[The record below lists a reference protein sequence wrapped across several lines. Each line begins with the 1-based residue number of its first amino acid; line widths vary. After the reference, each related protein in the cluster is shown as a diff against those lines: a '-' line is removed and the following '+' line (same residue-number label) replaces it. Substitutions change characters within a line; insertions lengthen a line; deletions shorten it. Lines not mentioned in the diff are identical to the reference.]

1 MTRRS
6 RGRAAS
12 TADPGGDAVHGVDQ
26 RSQRRWVAPLADLAC
41 IVTFIFAGAG
51 RHNINEGA
59 GWFFTVLWPIAVGWY
74 GVALA
79 TRLYAR
85 RDRSALR
92 LVATIG
98 AGTVVMSVL
107 RGGFTDRPW
116 VSIFTVIFVA
126 WMLATTFGWRWI
138 VQAVIWRRRSDPA
151 TPEPASRRS

>member
-1 MTRRS
+1 MTR
-6 RGRAAS
+6 
-12 TADPGGDAVHGVDQ
+12 
-26 RSQRRWVAPLADLAC
+26 RRWVAPLADLAC

-51 RHNINEGA
+51 RHNIDEGA

-74 GVALA
+74 GVALV
-79 TRLYAR
+79 TRLYTSG
-85 RDRSALR
+85 DRWPLR
-92 LVATIG
+92 LLVTIG

-126 WMLATTFGWRWI
+126 WMLATTFGWRWL
-138 VQAVIWRRRSDPA
+138 VKVVTSHRSARA